1 MLQVNFWFLT
11 ILILCFDDLVA
22 ADLEIRIFLCDEHKS
37 RTISPQRY
45 CHVLMFQAFMEF
57 VQEVAVLFAAHI
69 Q

>member
-22 ADLEIRIFLCDEHKS
+22 DLEIRIFLCDEHKS
-37 RTISPQRY
+37 GTISPQRY